1 MSNDNKKTEY
11 QSTFHKFSMEVPN
24 PTIPRIIESKMNS
37 WISYGVDNLYPNNL
51 ITPLYNGSAMNR
63 SCIDSKQIA
72 MVGEGL
78 RTTDPNLEFILKNA
92 NLEGEGWNEIFDKAS
107 LDYIIFGGFAL
118 NIIWNQT
125 GDKIVEMYNLD
136 FNDVRSGCIDYDTDK
151 VEWYY
156 FSSDW
161 VRYKKDVYRP
171 KAFKAFSKKDA
182 PLYPNQV
189 LYFFNHA
196 PGQKYYPLPSYS
208 GSLTD
213 IQVDIST
220 SSYHYWNLMNG
231 LSPSL
236 FVQINNGIPSPE
248 ERRDIYEEIAST
260 FSGVDGAGKFFLAF
274 SPDKDHNTE
283 VTPITSANDEYY
295 LTLESRITSRILTGH
310 RITSPLL
317 LGIKDSSNGF
327 SSTADEITVAYQH
340 FVSTVIEPD
349 QKIMLK
355 VFNKLV
361 KFYGY
366 ETELYIEQKKI
377 FNQDGQSIGGE
388 AVTGLK

>member
-1 MSNDNKKTEY
+1 MSNDNKKTRY
-11 QSTFHKFSMEVPN
+11 QSTFHKFSLEVPD

-51 ITPLYNGSAMNR
+51 ITALYNGSAINR

-78 RTTDPNLEFILKNA
+78 RTTNPDLDYILKNA

-107 LDYIIFGGFAL
+107 LDYIIYGGFGI
-118 NIIWNQT
+118 NILWNQT
-125 GDKIVEMYNLD
+125 GSEIVEMYNLD
-136 FNDVRSGCIDYDTDK
+136 FNDVRSGHIDYDTDK

-156 FSSDW
+156 YSSDW
-161 VRYKKDVYRP
+161 TKYKKDVYRP

-182 PLYPNQV
+182 GLYPNQI

-196 PGQKYYPLPSYS
+196 PGQKYYPLPSWS
-208 GSLTD
+208 GSTTD
-213 IQVDIST
+213 CQIDISV

-236 FVQINNGIPSPE
+236 FVQMNNGIPSAE
-248 ERRDIYEEIAST
+248 ERRDVYEEIAST
-260 FSGVDGAGKFFLAF
+260 FSGVDGAGKFFLSFA
-274 SPDKDHNTE
+274 PDKDHNTE
-283 VTPITSANDEYY
+283 VTPIQSANDDYY
-295 LTLESRITSRILTGH
+295 ITLEQRITSRILTGH

-327 SSTADEITVAYQH
+327 SSNADEITVAYQH

-349 QKIMLK
+349 QKILLK

-366 ETELYIEQKKI
+366 ETELYIEQKKL
-377 FNQDGQSIGGE
+377 FNKNGNQTGGE
-388 AVTGLK
+388 AITGLK